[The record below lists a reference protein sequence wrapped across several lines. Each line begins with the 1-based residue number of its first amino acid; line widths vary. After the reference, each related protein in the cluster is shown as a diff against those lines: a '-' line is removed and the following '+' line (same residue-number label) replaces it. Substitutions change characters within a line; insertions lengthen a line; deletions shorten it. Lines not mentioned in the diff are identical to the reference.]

1 MRALVATILVLV
13 APTGAAL
20 AGPATLDEAQADRV
34 TAGSF
39 LDLAPAFLVDASLQ
53 ASQPADGTAA
63 EGSSPDGDGGVVA
76 EVSITPGGAVVAE
89 SSARD
94 GLARASARRV
104 VITSR

>member
-1 MRALVATILVLV
+1 MRALLTTILVLV
-13 APTGAAL
+13 APAGAAL
-20 AGPATLDEAQADRV
+20 AGPVALSEAQADRV

-39 LDLAPAFLVDASLQ
+39 LDLVPAFLLDPSLQ
-53 ASQPADGTAA
+53 ATQPADGTAA
-63 EGSSPDGDGGVVA
+63 DGGDGVVA

-94 GLARASARRV
+94 GVAQASARRV